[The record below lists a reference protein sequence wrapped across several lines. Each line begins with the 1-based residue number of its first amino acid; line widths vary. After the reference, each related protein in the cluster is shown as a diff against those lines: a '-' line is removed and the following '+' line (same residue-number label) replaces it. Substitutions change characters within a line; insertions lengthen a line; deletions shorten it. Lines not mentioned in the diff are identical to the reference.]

1 MKTKFLG
8 AVAAVA
14 ILGFVAQA
22 SATELLANGGFESQ
36 TFPGT
41 TSYYNVGP
49 SGSGA
54 DYSVPAGFG
63 WTVGNGNVDIISY
76 QSYGPAPTNGGNYGL
91 DLVGYGTTG
100 EISQTFNTVA
110 GRIYHV
116 SLDFESNPGVANPTA
131 AILVNGS
138 QIGSVTGGT
147 SWQTYTNSFVGTGG
161 MTTFALNETY
171 GINNGGVFLDN
182 VSVTAVPEISTW
194 VMMLAGFAG
203 LGFAGYG
210 RSRNHSVHNA
220 A

>member
-1 MKTKFLG
+1 MKIKFLG
-8 AVAAVA
+8 AVAAGA
-14 ILGFVAQA
+14 IIGFAAQA
-22 SATELLANGGFESQ
+22 SATELLINGGFENQS
-36 TFPGT
+36 FPGT

-54 DYSVPAGFG
+54 NYPVPAGFG
-63 WTVGNGNVDIISY
+63 WTVSNGNVDIISY

-91 DLVGYGTTG
+91 DLVGYGSTG
-100 EISQTFNTVA
+100 EISQTFNTVT
-110 GRIYHV
+110 GRIYYV
-116 SLDFESNPGVANPTA
+116 SLDFESNPGVTNPTA

-147 SWQTYTNSFVGTGG
+147 SWKSFGTSFVATGST
-161 MTTFALNETY
+161 TTFALNETY
-171 GINNGGVFLDN
+171 GLNNGGVFLDN
-182 VSVTAVPEISTW
+182 VSVAVPEISTW

-210 RSRNHSVHNA
+210 RSRNISVQNA